1 MNIIEDANLLVS
13 NNAVKEDS
21 KSFINDIIEGVL
33 GNPWALA
40 KVMIAIAKSPF
51 YIREQLFWSK
61 IEAFLNGVYPEE
73 SDRAT
78 LRAKLAENGN
88 SNENA
93 LRLVASIDR
102 AETMQKIQY
111 LVNAT
116 RCFLTNFIDRPTYF
130 RICHAVT
137 YTLEEDL
144 SFLKEHIDEEDLV
157 YGLYVQGLL
166 TTGLMYQSVIDEND
180 KSKYSFTP
188 LARLVDQYAVSYENL
203 ERYPN
208 PMQIIDVRT
217 TLRQQISPKTLTNDE
232 IDDILREI

>member
-1 MNIIEDANLLVS
+1 MNIIEEAKLLAS
-13 NNAVKEDS
+13 NNTVKEDS

-33 GNPWALA
+33 GNPLAIA
-40 KVMIAIAKSPF
+40 KVIVAIAKSPF

-61 IEAFLNGVYPEE
+61 IEAFLNGIYLEE
-73 SDRAT
+73 NDCAI

-88 SNENA
+88 SNENV

-111 LVNAT
+111 LVNVT
-116 RCFLTNFIDRPTYF
+116 RCLLTNFIDRPTYF

-137 YTLEEDL
+137 FSLEEDL

-157 YGLYVQGLL
+157 YNSYVQGLL
-166 TTGLMYQSVIDEND
+166 TTGLMYQSVIDGND
-180 KSKYSFTP
+180 ESKYSFTP
-188 LARLVDQYAVSYENL
+188 LAKLVDQYAVSYENL

-208 PMQIIDVRT
+208 PMQIDVQT
-217 TLRQQISPKTLTNDE
+217 TLRQQISPKAMTNE
-232 IDDILREI
+232 ETADILREI

>member
-1 MNIIEDANLLVS
+1 MNIIEEAKLLAS
-13 NNAVKEDS
+13 NNTVKEDS
-21 KSFINDIIEGVL
+21 ENFINNIIEGVL
-33 GNPWALA
+33 GNPLAIA
-40 KVMIAIAKSPF
+40 KVIVAIAKSPF

-61 IEAFLNGVYPEE
+61 LETFLNGIYLEE
-73 SDRAT
+73 SDLAT

-116 RCFLTNFIDRPTYF
+116 KCFLTNFIDRPTYF

-157 YGLYVQGLL
+157 YGIYVQGLL
-166 TTGLMYQSVIDEND
+166 TTGLMYQSVIDGDDE
-180 KSKYSFTP
+180 SKYSFTP
-188 LARLVDQYAVSYENL
+188 LAGLVDQYAVSYENL

-208 PMQIIDVRT
+208 PKQITDVQT
-217 TLRQQISPKTLTNDE
+217 ILWQQISPKALTDDD
-232 IDDILREI
+232 IDDILRKI

>member
-1 MNIIEDANLLVS
+1 MNIIEEAKLLAS
-13 NNAVKEDS
+13 NNTVKEDS
-21 KSFINDIIEGVL
+21 ENFINNIIEGVL
-33 GNPWALA
+33 GDPLAIA
-40 KVMIAIAKSPF
+40 KVIVAIAKSPF

-61 IEAFLNGVYPEE
+61 LETFLNGIYLEE
-73 SDRAT
+73 SDLAT

-157 YGLYVQGLL
+157 YGIYVQGLL
-166 TTGLMYQSVIDEND
+166 TSGLMYQSVIDGDDE
-180 KSKYSFTP
+180 SKYSFTP
-188 LARLVDQYAVSYENL
+188 LAGLVDQYAVSYENL
-203 ERYPN
+203 ERYQN
-208 PMQIIDVRT
+208 PMQITDVQT
-217 TLRQQISPKTLTNDE
+217 TLRQQLSPKAMTNEEMNDMFR
-232 IDDILREI
+232 II

>member
-13 NNAVKEDS
+13 NNDVKEDS
-21 KSFINDIIEGVL
+21 ESFINDIIEGVL

-61 IEAFLNGVYPEE
+61 LETFLNGIYLEE
-73 SDRAT
+73 SDRAI

-111 LVNAT
+111 LVNVT
-116 RCFLTNFIDRPTYF
+116 RCLLTNFIDRPTYF

-137 YTLEEDL
+137 FSLEEDL
-144 SFLKEHIDEEDLV
+144 SFLKDHIDEEDLV
-157 YGLYVQGLL
+157 YNSYVQGLL
-166 TTGLMYQSVIDEND
+166 TTGLMYQSVIDGND
-180 KSKYSFTP
+180 ESKYSFTP
-188 LARLVDQYAVSYENL
+188 LAGLVDQYAVSYENL

-208 PMQIIDVRT
+208 PKQITDVQT
-217 TLRQQISPKTLTNDE
+217 ILRQQISLEALTDDDM
-232 IDDILREI
+232 DDILRKI